1 MKGILVHTA
10 SAAARSFYLHMG
22 FDPSP
27 IDPDTM
33 LLRLS
38 ELRRFG
44 TMPLQQF
51 QQFQQLEH
59 HWTNRNSCWLV
70 CDKPNAAM
78 GFIGIVASHTPFI
91 LLNTPCVVNVPS
103 HGNLKE

>member
-27 IDPDTM
+27 IDPDT
-33 LLRLS
+33 LLRRLS

-44 TMPLQQF
+44 TMPL
-51 QQFQQLEH
+51 H
-59 HWTNRNSCWLV
+59 NSNTNGLIKPSCNSCWLV